1 MTTNNTP
8 ITWPLTADEMRAVEH
23 AARLER
29 ARAVAAFG
37 HGFAKVVRR
46 IFGFGTPITIY
57 VPAGRGRLTA

>member
-1 MTTNNTP
+1 MTTHKTP
-8 ITWPLTADEMRAVEH
+8 VTWPLPAQEMRAIEH

-57 VPAGRGRLTA
+57 VPTGRGRLTA